1 MEELGQVEQQ
11 DRAVYAEVLSQC
23 VSENEGAVEAHKDE
37 RLQVGQRSSDLC
49 AEETAQEVTKEVNDG
64 TNMGIGRHEGRA

>member
-1 MEELGQVEQQ
+1 
-11 DRAVYAEVLSQC
+11 
-23 VSENEGAVEAHKDE
+23 VEAHKDE